1 MSHFKKIGIY
11 AKNRTSS
18 VISAIKKLEKSLE
31 SLGCNIFFEKTSGL
45 QLGIKRDTFLE
56 IDSFCDEI
64 DLCIVVGG
72 DGSMLSACRRIAH
85 ANVPLLGVN
94 LGRLGFLTDISPSEI
109 DNLILPVLSGNY
121 KSTTRFLLEVSV
133 QRQSIQIG
141 NEIAVNDIALHPGMA
156 VKMMSFEL
164 NVDGEFVYSQ
174 SSDGLIVAS
183 PTGSTAY
190 ALSAGGPLVYPT
202 LNAIVVVPMNP
213 HTLSSRPI
221 VLESSSVLQII
232 VSDVNK
238 LNPVITCDGQT
249 DLSTHPGDLITISRH
264 KNEVTLIH
272 PKDINFYDAC
282 RSKLGWGNKLS
293 K

>member
-1 MSHFKKIGIY
+1 
-11 AKNRTSS
+11 
-18 VISAIKKLEKSLE
+18 
-31 SLGCNIFFEKTSGL
+31 
-45 QLGIKRDTFLE
+45 
-56 IDSFCDEI
+56 
-64 DLCIVVGG
+64 
-72 DGSMLSACRRIAH
+72 
-85 ANVPLLGVN
+85 
-94 LGRLGFLTDISPSEI
+94 
-109 DNLILPVLSGNY
+109 
-121 KSTTRFLLEVSV
+121 
-133 QRQSIQIG
+133 
-141 NEIAVNDIALHPGMA
+141 MA

-221 VLESSSVLQII
+221 VLESSSVLQIM

-238 LNPVITCDGQT
+238 LNPIVTCDGQT

-272 PKDINFYDAC
+272 PKDSNFYDAC